1 MKKVSLLVVVICMM
15 ACKQEVKTLPL
26 NEFETS
32 VQQSNAVLLDVR
44 TWDEYASGHI
54 VNAINIDWKS
64 DNFEQQFAEL
74 DLDKNQAIA
83 VYCLHAKR
91 SQNAAEC
98 IIDMGYPNVFQLEE
112 GIEPWTELELVK
124 EFANKDLIGV
134 WQVCKVDSI
143 DGLIIDKICRSVGEA
158 IPPTNRHYRPR
169 VIFREDGTMSASAG
183 GNNICGGYAFERHN
197 LNIKLGSQ
205 TLMRCGFEFE
215 MYESGWFSFLNGST
229 EIRPCTMDSIL
240 LFKNICGNR
249 NVVLRKIE

>member
-15 ACKQEVKTLPL
+15 ACKPEVNTLPL

-64 DNFEQQFAEL
+64 KDFEQEFAKL
-74 DLDKNQAIA
+74 DIPKEQTIA

-91 SQNAAEC
+91 SQAASEC
-98 IIDMGYPNVFQLEE
+98 IIDMGYKNVIQLEG

-158 IPPTNRHYRPR
+158 IPPTNRHYSPL

-197 LNIKLGSQ
+197 LNIKLGLQ
-205 TLMRCGFEFE
+205 TQMWCGREFE
-215 MYESGWFSFLNGST
+215 MYESRWFSFLNGST
-229 EIRPCTMDSIL
+229 EIRSCTMDSIL